1 MWGMD
6 MMLIIA
12 DAEGYLPILILLVI
26 GTSFGLVNLLLTTL
40 LGPRNDGDV
49 KRMTYETGM
58 NPFHTARRRF
68 NVRFYILAMIFLIF
82 DVEIVFL
89 YPWATVFPNLD
100 MSDGLSTQFLLRM
113 VFFIL
118 TSVIAFVYAWR
129 KGVFKFD

>member
-1 MWGMD
+1 MNT
-6 MMLIIA
+6 MLIIA
-12 DAEGYLPILILLVI
+12 DAEGYLPILILLAV
-26 GTSFGLVNLLLTTL
+26 GASFGLINLALTTF
-40 LGPRNDGDV
+40 LGPRNDGEV
-49 KRMTYETGM
+49 KQMTYETGM
-58 NPFHTARRRF
+58 NPVHTARRRF

-100 MSDGLSTQFLLRM
+100 MGEGLSLQFLLRM

-118 TSVIAFVYAWR
+118 TSVIAFLYAWR